1 MGKYILIILMNCKN
15 KMNIIFSIIRIDWC
29 VFVFYV
35 MLKKN
40 KMLFI
45 KFYIIMK
52 KVFLLV

>member
-35 MLKKN
+35 MLKKKKCYVLN
-40 KMLFI
+40 FI
-45 KFYIIMK
+45 
-52 KVFLLV
+52 LL

>member
-45 KFYIIMK
+45 KFYIVMK